1 MDIPKPKPPVVVE
14 KPKTVEPK
22 KKPFVPKPHLTHQP
36 FRNRGL
42 NDLKINLKNR

>member
-1 MDIPKPKPPVVVE
+1 MDIPKPKPPVKVE
-14 KPKTVEPK
+14 APAKVEPK

-42 NDLKINLKNR
+42 QDLKYTLKSR